1 MRSYSENND
10 LKQPEKEKE
19 ENFDLVGLS
28 GGSSN
33 NTTID
38 STTDNKLTI
47 FEQLHPNIREVLSG
61 HTWEIVNYEPLKFI
75 IAHTE
80 WNQIIHG
87 SVINRTNIIY
97 DDRGNNTGNYE
108 QTPYLKLHNI
118 IIGAIPTKI
127 ISHEDPLRPTERK
140 FTIKFSTHTGKK
152 FTAGPKPLEE
162 IIAELREKALVYM
175 SRGALEALAVIVS
188 AFAKDKK
195 MVINTEVETPG
206 FYLINSDDVS
216 INSRIVACKTNH
228 PKPSEKEV
236 RKCADLLDE
245 LATKYKHKETFA
257 TVIKWSI
264 VAPFDYVM
272 KQYNGSWIHWLH
284 LYGNSG
290 TGKTTLGDISC
301 AIWGKYLEK
310 NYKIPYTSLDTA
322 AKFGEVLSKST
333 YPIIVNE
340 VGALNDD
347 RHRPLVEMFK
357 NAIETQ
363 TARSKFVR
371 KISYTEIPALSA
383 CILTSNPQPPTDPGY
398 RRRVIPIQFTRD
410 DEHTEQ
416 ETQLFEQI
424 MSERA
429 GSELY
434 ILGNFAAN
442 YILDNQQKIILDA
455 KVLDWKLIA
464 REILIELYK
473 TAGKSEPEW
482 IDYFVQETQLVD
494 IKEETDLNLRS
505 FFMNIVNERY
515 NKYHRS
521 IDNTS
526 KTEEEAAEVPNL
538 PFSYRLNFCL
548 RHRLIPFLNPAI
560 KETEI
565 VITSDLMQELR
576 RLRLDCCISSV
587 AEVAT
592 MIPGFEYGQ
601 KKLGG
606 RNVRAAY
613 GHKLKFIEF
622 LGLE

>member
-1 MRSYSENND
+1 MSSDFENND

-28 GGSSN
+28 GGKN
-33 NTTID
+33 ITTD
-38 STTDNKLTI
+38 TTTDNKVTI
-47 FEQLHPNIREVLSG
+47 LEQIHQNIREGLST
-61 HTWEIVNYEPLKFI
+61 HTWEIINYNPLRFI

-80 WNQIIHG
+80 YNQIIHAL
-87 SVINRTNIIY
+87 IRNRRNIIY
-97 DDRGNNTGNYE
+97 DNGGNDTGKYE
-108 QTPYLKLHNI
+108 LIPYLQFQNI
-118 IIGAIPTKI
+118 IIGAIPI
-127 ISHEDPLRPTERK
+127 DVISHEDPLKPTERK

-152 FTAGPKPLEE
+152 FIVGPKPLEE
-162 IIAELREKALVYM
+162 IVAELREKALVFV
-175 SRGALEALAVIVS
+175 SRGALEALAIIVS
-188 AFAKDKK
+188 AFAKDEK
-195 MVINTEVETPG
+195 MVINTEVQTPG
-206 FYLINSDDVS
+206 FYLINSGDVS
-216 INSRIVACKTNH
+216 SYSRIVAYKTNH

-236 RKCADLLDE
+236 RQCTDLLDE
-245 LATKYKHKETFA
+245 LATRYKHKETFA
-257 TVIKWSI
+257 TVINWSI
-264 VAPFDYVM
+264 VAPFDYVF
-272 KQYNGSWIHWLH
+272 KQLKGIWIPWLH
-284 LYGNSG
+284 LYGHSG

-301 AIWGKYLEK
+301 AIWGKYMDK
-310 NYKIPYTSLDTA
+310 IYKIPYTSLDTV

-333 YPIIVNE
+333 YPITVNE

-347 RHRPLVEMFK
+347 KHRSLVEMFK

-363 TARSKFVR
+363 TARSKFVH
-371 KISYTEIPALSA
+371 KISYTEIPALCA

-416 ETQLFEQI
+416 ETRLFEQL
-424 MSERA
+424 MSERV

-442 YILDNQQKIILDA
+442 YILDNQQKIILDT

-464 REILIELYK
+464 REILVEFYK

-494 IKEETDLNLRS
+494 IKEESDLNLRN
-505 FFMNIVNERY
+505 FFINIINEQY

-521 IDNTS
+521 IDSAS
-526 KTEEEAAEVPNL
+526 KTQEEAAEVPNL
-538 PFSYRLNFCL
+538 SFSYRLDFCL
-548 RHRLIPFLNPAI
+548 QHRLIPFLNPAI
-560 KETEI
+560 KGTEI

-576 RLRLDCCISSV
+576 RFRLDCCISSL

-613 GHKLKFIEF
+613 GHKSKFLEF